1 MEDAEWQRH
10 SLDDGPSVESEEA
23 ELEPRWIEREFEAE
37 ARKFGVA
44 IYFRV
49 CQDFEP
55 KIHSLLS

>member
-23 ELEPRWIEREFEAE
+23 ELEPRWIKREFEAG

-44 IYFRV
+44 I
-49 CQDFEP
+49 FEFV
-55 KIHSLLS
+55 KTLKKHRLLG